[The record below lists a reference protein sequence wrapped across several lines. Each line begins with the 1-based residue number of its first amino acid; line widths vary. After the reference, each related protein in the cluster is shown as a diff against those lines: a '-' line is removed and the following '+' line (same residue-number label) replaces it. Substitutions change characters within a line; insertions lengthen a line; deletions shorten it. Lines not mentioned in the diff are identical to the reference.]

1 MNIFTT
7 GRIATLCLGLGLPL
21 AGQAQQAPA
30 AAAAAVQ
37 APAAATNQARRTQ
50 HLTQEQMMQQVEAH
64 LATLRAQLGITSAQE
79 PQWQEFA
86 KVQRDNAVAMRQR
99 FTQRGT
105 QLAQMSAADNM
116 MDYAQITEL
125 LAQERM
131 RLATAFR
138 GLYDSMS
145 AEQKQRADVIFRE
158 HPQQRQHRRSGT
170 RPS

>member
-1 MNIFTT
+1 MNIVTT
-7 GRIATLCLGLGLPL
+7 GRIAALCLGLGLPL
-21 AGQAQQAPA
+21 AGQAQQPSTT
-30 AAAAAVQ
+30 AAAVQ

-64 LATLRAQLGITSAQE
+64 LAALRTQLGITPAQE

-86 KVQRDNAVAMRQR
+86 KVQRDNAIAMRQR
-99 FTQRGT
+99 FSQRGT

-116 MDYAQITEL
+116 LDYAQITEL

-145 AEQKQRADVIFRE
+145 AEQKQRADVIFRQP
-158 HPQQRQHRRSGT
+158 PQQQHRRGGT

>member
-1 MNIFTT
+1 MKIITT
-7 GRIATLCLGLGLPL
+7 GRIAALCLGLSLPL
-21 AGQAQQAPA
+21 AAVAQEPRA
-30 AAAAAVQ
+30 ASVQ

-50 HLTQEQMMQQVEAH
+50 HLTQEQMMQQVETH
-64 LATLRAQLGITSAQE
+64 LAALRTQLGITPAQE

-86 KVQRDNAVAMRQR
+86 KVQRDNAIAMRQR

-125 LAQERM
+125 LAQERL

-138 GLYDSMS
+138 GLYDVMS
-145 AEQKQRADVIFRE
+145 PEQKQRADVVFRT
-158 HPQQRQHRRSGT
+158 HQQQQQQHRRGAP